1 MQRIGIGQQQRMHS
15 RMVTHQRE
23 RRVLFQPP
31 LHLFPHRPSRSWR
44 SPNCRTR
51 VPTCPLAARPSLDLS
66 TITQSSISSCLAALR
81 NPGPRTHAVNPC
93 LTAACCMSGPPSACL
108 SICHAGFSARSLA
121 HGGGGPTKIN
131 VSDKATTVPSLLA
144 SPVIDRTHKSLSP
157 SFPFQPGCTTTTARA
172 APATIA
178 AEAAANN

>member
-1 MQRIGIGQQQRMHS
+1 MS
-15 RMVTHQRE
+15 T
-23 RRVLFQPP
+23 
-31 LHLFPHRPSRSWR
+31 
-44 SPNCRTR
+44 
-51 VPTCPLAARPSLDLS
+51 ARPSLDLS
-66 TITQSSISSCLAALR
+66 TITQPSISSCFDRCPPSVTRGHALTRLTPASPPLIVCLALR
-81 NPGPRTHAVNPC
+81 LSVCP
-93 LTAACCMSGPPSACL
+93 

-144 SPVIDRTHKSLSP
+144 SPPVIDRTHKSLSLSP
-157 SFPFQPGCTTTTARA
+157 FFPFQPGCTTATAARA